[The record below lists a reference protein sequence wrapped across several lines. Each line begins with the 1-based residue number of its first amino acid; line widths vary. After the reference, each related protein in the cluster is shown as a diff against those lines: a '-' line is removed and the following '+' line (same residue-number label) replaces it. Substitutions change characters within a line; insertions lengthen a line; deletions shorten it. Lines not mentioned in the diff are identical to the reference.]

1 MSHVVVEHAFW
12 LDQHV
17 SCKEPTRVNEF
28 PLDLTWFMVQC
39 WLRTLVPIS
48 WAPWTGGCPGAVEEQ
63 EGGRN
68 VDCGCCLV
76 QALALLVLL
85 SPGQAQW
92 QLLPFFL
99 LLLDYFRQTLSY
111 TFFCYLLL
119 WLFQN
124 RDWKSYSIKGQI
136 VNTQVLQAKRQN
148 QGYYAAAYM
157 IREKINF
164 HEFFYWLI
172 SKYKSSSIN
181 LFVIHPLIKKNGIL
195 SLGEDISLIWGSD
208 LMFFIIMVEM

>member
-1 MSHVVVEHAFW
+1 MAGMSIVAVAW
-12 LDQHV
+12 
-17 SCKEPTRVNEF
+17 SR
-28 PLDLTWFMVQC
+28 
-39 WLRTLVPIS
+39 
-48 WAPWTGGCPGAVEEQ
+48 PWRCLCYCPQAKHNGSF
-63 EGGRN
+63 
-68 VDCGCCLV
+68 CL
-76 QALALLVLL
+76 
-85 SPGQAQW
+85 
-92 QLLPFFL
+92 FFL

-164 HEFFYWLI
+164 HEFFY
-172 SKYKSSSIN
+172 
-181 LFVIHPLIKKNGIL
+181 
-195 SLGEDISLIWGSD
+195 
-208 LMFFIIMVEM
+208 